1 MDSEIL
7 QEFLAEMAETLDA
20 VDLQLV
26 LFEAAPTDRTELD
39 GVFRLMHTLKGTS
52 GFIGLPRMEAIAHAG
67 EDLLDLIR
75 DGEQAAT
82 GEAVTLV
89 LRCVDRVK
97 WLVDELARTGAEAPG
112 DDFEL
117 IEEIS
122 SFASVGGADPP
133 NTALT
138 DTTPTAADH
147 LDADPADTDQ
157 VDLDQVDLG
166 GPSLRVMDGG
176 PPPSAPE
183 ASPAAS
189 AAPDIAAGPGTI
201 RVSVDLLESLM
212 TVVTDLVLT
221 RNQLLQLSRSRAD
234 ESYSNPL
241 QRLSN
246 ITSEVQDTV
255 MRMRMQ
261 PIGAAWKKLP
271 RLVRD
276 LCTDLGK
283 DVRLVMEGEAAE
295 LDRQVLESIKDPIT
309 HMVRN
314 AIDHGLE
321 TPDVR
326 VAAGKPAAG
335 TLTLSASHQ
344 GGYIII
350 RIADD
355 GRGLNTD
362 AIRAKAV
369 EKGVLSQEAADAL
382 SEADVHRLIFASG
395 FSTAAAVTN
404 LSGRGVGM
412 DVVRANIEQ
421 IGGQVDLVSMPGQGA
436 VISLRIPLTLAI
448 ISALIVRADGRR
460 FAAPQAG
467 VSEVVRVGPLAARRL
482 EVIEGAMLLS
492 LRETLLPVVSLS
504 ASLGLDPGQA
514 QGFVLVMHTGARRFG
529 LLVDQV
535 LDTEEIVVKPLPVAL
550 RNIRPLSGA
559 TMLGDGS
566 VALILDCDAL
576 GDLAKPVETAPQAAD
591 DAATEIQDAR
601 RQLLLFRAGPGPL
614 KAVELALVTRL
625 ERVMSSDIEQ
635 PGPQAVLQLRGELAP
650 VVTLDGAPAPLAA
663 CPRVQPLIILAS
675 AEGPVALAVEEIVDV
690 VEDRLQIELLVDAP
704 GVLGAAVVAGVAVQ
718 VLDPEWCLAQARPR
732 RRDPEVFVQSGKA
745 AA

>member
-1 MDSEIL
+1 MDNEIL

-26 LFEAAPTDRTELD
+26 RFEAAPTDRTELD

-52 GFIGLPRMEAIAHAG
+52 GFIGLPRMEAIAHSG
-67 EDLLDLIR
+67 EDLLDQIR

-82 GEAVTLV
+82 AEAVTLV

-122 SFASVGGADPP
+122 SFASA
-133 NTALT
+133 
-138 DTTPTAADH
+138 
-147 LDADPADTDQ
+147 
-157 VDLDQVDLG
+157 
-166 GPSLRVMDGG
+166 
-176 PPPSAPE
+176 PSASVPNAPAEDPGALDFVSQAFRDTPPTPLPE
-183 ASPAAS
+183 PASAAP

-201 RVSVDLLESLM
+201 RVSVDLLEGLM

-234 ESYSNPL
+234 ESYSGPL

-283 DVRLVMEGEAAE
+283 DVRLVMEGETAE

-314 AIDHGLE
+314 AVDHGLE
-321 TPDVR
+321 SPDQR

-335 TLTLSASHQ
+335 TITLSASHQ

-355 GRGLNTD
+355 GRGLNTA

-382 SEADVHRLIFASG
+382 SEADVHRLIFAPG
-395 FSTAAAVTN
+395 FSTAAAITN

-421 IGGQVDLVSMPGQGA
+421 IGGQVDLVSTPGQGA

-492 LRETLLPVVSLS
+492 LREALLPVVSLS

-514 QGFVLVMHTGARRFG
+514 QGYVLVMHTGARRFG

-591 DAATEIQDAR
+591 EASAAVEEPR

-614 KAVELALVTRL
+614 KAVELAKVTRL
-625 ERVMSSDIEQ
+625 ERVMSGDIEH
-635 PGPQAVLQLRGELAP
+635 PGPEAVLQLRGELAP

-663 CPRVQPLIILAS
+663 CPKVQPLIILAS
-675 AEGPVALAVEEIVDV
+675 EEGPVALAVEEIVDV
-690 VEDRLQIELLVDAP
+690 VEDRLDIELLVNAP

-718 VLDPEWCLAQARPR
+718 VLDPEWCLARARPR
-732 RRDPEVFVQSGKA
+732 RRDPDVFVQSGKA